1 MKRALILLPLLL
13 AFGCATN
20 STTPATAKAAAA
32 TQATTAAP
40 IPAQAAAPA
49 EARSELAP
57 TGKLRVGL
65 LVGNPIFVRQDTPPG
80 VTQGVA
86 VDIANELAR
95 RLDVPMEPKR
105 YATVGLMVE
114 SAGKGEWDVAFLAID
129 PERASAMDF
138 TGPYMYSENS
148 FLVRGESTARGI
160 EDLDKPGRKIG
171 TFARSA
177 QEIWLK
183 KNAKSAE
190 IVSSPTPAA
199 AYELLREGKVDA
211 VSSVSSLLARATSQ
225 VPGSRVLPSSFGDA
239 PIGMAVAKSRPAGHA
254 YAKQFIEQLNASGQ
268 VRQLIAREGLVGVRA
283 VAN

>member
-13 AFGCATN
+13 SFGCAMPTSTSTN
-20 STTPATAKAAAA
+20 TPKTS
-32 TQATTAAP
+32 
-40 IPAQAAAPA
+40 AAPA
-49 EARSELAP
+49 AARSELAP

-65 LVGNPIFVRQDTPPG
+65 IAVNPIFVRQDTPPG

-86 VDIANELAR
+86 VDIAQELAK

-105 YATVGLMVE
+105 YATVGQMVE

-148 FLVRGESTARGI
+148 FLVRGDSTARGI

-183 KNAKSAE
+183 KNAKSATL
-190 IVSSPTPAA
+190 VSASSPAA
-199 AYELLREGKVDA
+199 AYQMLREGKVDA
-211 VSSVSSLLARATSQ
+211 VTSVGPLLAEGAKQ
-225 VPGSRVLPSSFGDA
+225 VPGSRILATSYVDT
-239 PIGMAVAKSRPAGHA
+239 PIGMAVAKGRPAA
-254 YAKQFIEQLNASGQ
+254 YAFADPFIADINAAGT
-268 VRQLIAREGLVGVRA
+268 VRDGIARHNLAGVRA
-283 VAN
+283 ATPSR